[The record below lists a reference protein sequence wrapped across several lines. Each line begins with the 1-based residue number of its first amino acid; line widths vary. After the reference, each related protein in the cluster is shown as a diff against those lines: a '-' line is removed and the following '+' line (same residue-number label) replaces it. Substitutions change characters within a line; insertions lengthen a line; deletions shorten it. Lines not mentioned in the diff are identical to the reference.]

1 MDMIHDETTSA
12 TLVFDLIALMN
23 EYSLLP
29 VTTSCAVNVNNIMFT
44 VQYKVILTIKANG
57 FSYFKTQRVSPMKE
71 KT

>member
-1 MDMIHDETTSA
+1 MDMIHDETTS

-29 VTTSCAVNVNNIMFT
+29 VTTSCAISVNNIMFT
-44 VQYKVILTIKANG
+44 MQYKVILTIKAIG
-57 FSYFKTQRVSPMKE
+57 FSYFKTQRVSPLKE